1 MFVGLLWKHR
11 SDCTTY
17 VLYVDLTMHSKYVM
31 NSKVY
36 DNGDSTLVLKVMR
49 SNVEVNVVVL
59 VYV

>member
-1 MFVGLLWKHR
+1 
-11 SDCTTY
+11 
-17 VLYVDLTMHSKYVM
+17 MHSKYVM

-59 VYV
+59 VDV